1 MTTKSRNDKTFPF
14 SRFPDF
20 PKLLAE
26 VSAEKVTNYNVI
38 YIIIY
43 LYIYKYIITLLLV
56 GKTNLGKSGN
66 REIYTFPF
74 VKGVSAILRYS
85 IGTKIIVLKC
95 FQKLAMQTN
104 AQVGLLNHPPA
115 LLLA

>member
-1 MTTKSRNDKTFPF
+1 MTTTLVEENKNLFVYRRSREVQSFPF

-20 PKLLAE
+20 PKLLVE
-26 VSAEKVTNYNVI
+26 VSAKKVTNYNVI

-66 REIYTFPF
+66 REIYTF
-74 VKGVSAILRYS
+74 
-85 IGTKIIVLKC
+85 
-95 FQKLAMQTN
+95 
-104 AQVGLLNHPPA
+104 LL
-115 LLLA
+115 

>member
-1 MTTKSRNDKTFPF
+1 MTTFPF

-26 VSAEKVTNYNVI
+26 VGAKKVTNYNVI

-43 LYIYKYIITLLLV
+43 LYIYKYIINLLLV

-66 REIYTFPF
+66 REIYTF
-74 VKGVSAILRYS
+74 
-85 IGTKIIVLKC
+85 
-95 FQKLAMQTN
+95 
-104 AQVGLLNHPPA
+104 LL
-115 LLLA
+115 